1 MVSCSSLDLSL
12 DSPAAIVMVDL
23 GPFEQYQAVR
33 GLMAEVDSC
42 SRVEIPEPFVRFF
55 QAEYAAVVSL
65 VYGLSGSRAAA
76 EDIAQEAFL
85 RAHRDWK
92 LVEMMDSPEGWVRRV
107 AINLAKSRW
116 RRLRAETSALARL
129 TPPTSLVP
137 PDDQMSVFWE
147 EVRRLPTR
155 QAQAVTLHYLE
166 DMSVDEIAAVLE
178 IANGTVKAL
187 LSQGRERLRRQLI
200 AKGLVDDEV

>member
-1 MVSCSSLDLSL
+1 VRSY
-12 DSPAAIVMVDL
+12 AVIVV
-23 GPFEQYQAVR
+23 AVRR
-33 GLMAEVDSC
+33 GLMAEVDSW
-42 SRVEIPEPFVRFF
+42 SGVEIPEPFVRFF
-55 QAEYAAVVSL
+55 RAEYSAVVSL

-92 LVEMMDSPEGWVRRV
+92 RVEAMDSPEGWVKRV
-107 AINLAKSRW
+107 AMNLATSRW
-116 RRLRAETSALARL
+116 RRLRAEAAALARL
-129 TPPTSLVP
+129 SPPTAFVP
-137 PDDQMSVFWE
+137 PDDRMSAFWD

-166 DMSVDEIAAVLE
+166 DMPVDEIAAVLD